1 MAVAGFAIRLHR
13 LEDSVDIPAELK
25 PLEDLNA
32 SPKIKSQALVD
43 QANDILA
50 NGWTRWGVGLPTLKP
65 PVAWLDGDRGS
76 FDYSLNSWEP
86 LTILIPAFEYSGRE
100 DIYRLTVDFVADWLE
115 TIQKPLLEKPAA
127 AIANIVG
134 GSKTGAWYDMAA
146 GLRIYRLAYVLD
158 LVALVEPERK
168 DLLDLLRHGL
178 EFHHKLLCEDKY
190 FAARS
195 NHGLYQALGQLAAA
209 RRFETRLRHGDYVR
223 LAEKRLEKILESH
236 FFPSGVHKEHSPSY
250 HYMVMG
256 SITGALVDG
265 VIKSPAL
272 VQLITRMEHA
282 LSWMLQPNMH
292 LPTIGDSDPRWLSQS
307 LVRAERLTDE
317 SLRYLLSDGQIGAFD
332 PATVAAYYDAGYAFA
347 RMCAPELEPTLA
359 NYSFLAQHAGFHSMV
374 HKHADHLSFTWY
386 DRQRDIL
393 IDPGRYAYTAKTT
406 VGSDLFK
413 QGFWYADP
421 KRIYVESTR
430 AHNCVEIDDRS
441 YPRRGVKPFGS
452 ALRLAADIGGLA
464 LTDCELTHDNGVRHR
479 RVLIMRPNHFLLV
492 IDMLADRSAQHDY
505 RQWLQFAPEWTLAQV
520 NGGFCAQADA
530 DDKRKAETLSILNL
544 FPENPFAAPVRGQEE
559 PRLQGWTSNG
569 PNSLTP
575 STSLCAEALA
585 RASAQFGALLTF
597 GSDASLDRTAP
608 VFDAHGRRG
617 LIRWRDERGD
627 HALEIALGEAGR
639 ASVRF
644 SEERS
649 QAQELPVA

>member
-1 MAVAGFAIRLHR
+1 M
-13 LEDSVDIPAELK
+13 DIPADLK

-32 SPKIKSQALVD
+32 SPKIKSQSLVD
-43 QANDILA
+43 QANDILQ
-50 NGWTRWGVGLPTLKP
+50 NGWTRWGVTLPTLKP

-86 LTILIPAFEYSGRE
+86 LTVLIPAFEYSGSE
-100 DIYRLTVDFVADWLE
+100 DLYHLIVDFVGDWLE
-115 TIQKPLLEKPAA
+115 TVQKPLLEKPAA
-127 AIANIVG
+127 AIAAIVG

-158 LVALVEPERK
+158 LVALVEPGRR

-209 RRFETRLRHGDYVR
+209 RRFETRLRHGDYVK
-223 LAEKRLEKILESH
+223 LAERRLEKILESH
-236 FFPSGVHKEHSPSY
+236 FFGSGVHKEHSPSY

-272 VQLITRMEHA
+272 VEFVTRMEHA

-292 LPTIGDSDPRWLSQS
+292 LPTIGDSDPRWMSQS
-307 LVRAERLTDE
+307 LAQAERLTDD

-347 RMCAPELEPTLA
+347 RMRAAELEPVLA

-374 HKHADHLSFTWY
+374 HKHADHLGFTWY
-386 DRQRDIL
+386 DRKRDIF
-393 IDPGRYAYTAKTT
+393 IDPGRYAYTAKTKA
-406 VGSDLFK
+406 GSDLFN
-413 QGFWYADP
+413 QGFWYSDP

-441 YPRRGVKPFGS
+441 YRRRGVKPFGS
-452 ALRLAADIGGLA
+452 ALRHASDQNGLA
-464 LTDCELTHDNGVRHR
+464 VTDCNVAHDNGVQHR
-479 RVLIMRPNHFLLV
+479 RVLVMRPNHFLLV
-492 IDMLADRSAQHDY
+492 IDELAGQGPHDY
-505 RQWLQFAPEWTLAQV
+505 RQWFQLAPEWTVEASSHGLSALAPA
-520 NGGFCAQADA
+520 NGE
-530 DDKRKAETLSILNL
+530 RSAERLTILN
-544 FPENPFAAPVRGQEE
+544 FMPENAFAAPVRGQEK
-559 PRLQGWTSNG
+559 PRLQGWTSDA

-575 STSLCAEALA
+575 ATSICVEALA
-585 RASAQFGALLTF
+585 RSTALFVTLAVFGDGALVGPGTSMFEAQPDHGHLRWSDQSGSCALDLAF
-597 GSDASLDRTAP
+597 GQPGHIAASFASTA
-608 VFDAHGRRG
+608 
-617 LIRWRDERGD
+617 
-627 HALEIALGEAGR
+627 
-639 ASVRF
+639 
-644 SEERS
+644 
-649 QAQELPVA
+649 